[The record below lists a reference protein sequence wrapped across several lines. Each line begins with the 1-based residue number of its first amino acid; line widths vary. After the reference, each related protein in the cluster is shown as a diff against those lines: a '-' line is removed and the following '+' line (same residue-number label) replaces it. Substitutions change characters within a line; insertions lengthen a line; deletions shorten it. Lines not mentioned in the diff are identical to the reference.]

1 MEMLDNPD
9 AYTEQ
14 QIQNIINHD
23 EDTRETY
30 RLMVEAKRSSRH
42 RQNKKPV
49 DVDAAWQR
57 FNQKSQPKQSR
68 SNWMKIAASFIGVLL
83 VSGIAFAAIH
93 IVRQY
98 QKQETP
104 QTEIA
109 ENVTPP
115 VTTLPADTL
124 TKDTITVQPVI
135 YDNIPLEKMLPEI
148 AAHYDVKVVFANDV
162 LTLLL
167 TVSMQ
172 AQKRISREY
181 NNVSLSD
188 ALNQLAEQQT
198 GYTIYFLY
206 NELED
211 FRITTTVKNKHLPEA
226 ILQMI
231 GFYPI
236 RVTTSTDEDGR
247 KIFVECT
254 HKTDRRLTGTI
265 IDEQGQPVAYANIA
279 ILNPTDST
287 LLSGGVSNE
296 SGYFAIPY
304 ERPRVGDGTSGMQD
318 KILAR
323 ISYVGYKTIYKIC
336 SQPEVGTIRLQPE
349 TIRLNGVQVKG
360 ERIVS
365 GTENGHLVYNMPM
378 LLQLYPADNAYDALT
393 SIPGVSE
400 MGGTIMFSGRA
411 VTLIINGKPTTLS
424 ADKVVERL
432 RQMPAAMLAKAEVMP
447 SAPAK
452 YHVRGMAINIVTKD
466 FAGTNQF
473 SGQLMGGW
481 RQHKYGTG
489 YAGGSIIYN
498 HGKLGID
505 ASYMFTDGTGYGQ
518 VEHEAN
524 HPLNDQRIPYSDKT
538 RNRSDGIDHEYHI
551 GMDYAISDN
560 HRLSLAYTGQWNS
573 TRSTNTTTGTAQ
585 SKQNSRQHTYLHN
598 VDASYVAPFGLQLG
612 VSYTNYQEPRT
623 QHLDGRL
630 NDISRNLSVD
640 SRQKV
645 SKWLFTADQTH
656 ALPKGWELNYGGK
669 AQFTNNN
676 SYQTTL
682 DASGQPMP
690 DATSHVDYD
699 ERIMNAY
706 VGVSKQ
712 IGQALNLEASVT
724 AEQYHATKWN
734 EWRIY
739 PQFNAMWNINEKN
752 MLNLSFSSEAIY
764 PSYWSTMSSIYY
776 ASAYSEIWGNPDL
789 KPMSEYDINLM
800 WQLNRKYTFTAF
812 AMLEPDYFVQM
823 AYQPTD
829 RMAVIMKETNFDY
842 SNYFG
847 LQTSAQFRVGQWLN
861 GNINAT
867 ALYRHDKTQFFDLP
881 IDRARLSGILGGMAV
896 VKFSQRHNIQLIL
909 NPFFQ
914 TKSIQGLYDI
924 NPLLRLN
931 ATIRYT
937 SKNGKWSLVVKGE
950 NILNAHMSTSSTIA
964 NQDYTMRVWMPYT
977 NYSLTAIYRI
987 GNFKEKQKKQVDTSR
1002 MGY

>member
-1 MEMLDNPD
+1 MPLGTF
-9 AYTEQ
+9 A
-14 QIQNIINHD
+14 
-23 EDTRETY
+23 
-30 RLMVEAKRSSRH
+30 
-42 RQNKKPV
+42 
-49 DVDAAWQR
+49 QR
-57 FNQKSQPKQSR
+57 
-68 SNWMKIAASFIGVLL
+68 
-83 VSGIAFAAIH
+83 
-93 IVRQY
+93 
-98 QKQETP
+98 
-104 QTEIA
+104 
-109 ENVTPP
+109 VTH
-115 VTTLPADTL
+115 T
-124 TKDTITVQPVI
+124 
-135 YDNIPLEKMLPEI
+135 
-148 AAHYDVKVVFANDV
+148 
-162 LTLLL
+162 
-167 TVSMQ
+167 
-172 AQKRISREY
+172 Y
-181 NNVSLSD
+181 NNVSLSE
-188 ALNQLAEQQT
+188 ALLQLNNEQT
-198 GYTIYFLY
+198 AYVVNFLY

-211 FRITTTVKNKHLPEA
+211 FRITATIKNKKLPDA
-226 ILQMI
+226 IQQMI
-231 GFYPI
+231 GFYPVRMTVKSDDHEI
-236 RVTTSTDEDGR
+236 Y
-247 KIFVECT
+247 VECT
-254 HKTDRRLTGTI
+254 HKTDRHLTGTI

-279 ILNPTDST
+279 ILNPADST

-296 SGYFAIPY
+296 SGYFTIPY
-304 ERPRVGDGTSGMQD
+304 EQPTV
-318 KILAR
+318 IAR
-323 ISYVGYKTIYKIC
+323 ISYVGYKTVYKQC
-336 SQPEVGTIRLQPE
+336 PSENTGTIRLQPE
-349 TIRLNGVQVKG
+349 VYTLNGVQVTG

-378 LLQLYPADNAYDALT
+378 LLQVYPADNAYDALV

-400 MGGTIMFSGRA
+400 MGGNVMFSGRA

-432 RQMPAAMLAKAEVMP
+432 KQMPAAMLAKAEVMP

-466 FAGTNQF
+466 FTGTNQL

-538 RNRSDGIDHEYHI
+538 CNRSDGTDHEYHI
-551 GMDYAISDN
+551 GMDYAISEN
-560 HRLSLAYTGQWNS
+560 HNLSLAYTGQWNS

-585 SKQNSRQHTYLHN
+585 SIQNSRQHTYLHN
-598 VDASYVAPFGLQLG
+598 VDANYSAPFGLQLG
-612 VSYTNYQEPRT
+612 ASYTNYQEPRT
-623 QHLDGRL
+623 QNLDGQL
-630 NDISRNLSVD
+630 NEMSRNLYVD
-640 SRQKV
+640 SRQEV

-656 ALPKGWELNYGGK
+656 SLPKGWELNYGGK

-676 SYQTTL
+676 SYQTTFNA
-682 DASGQPMP
+682 DHQPLP
-690 DATSHVDYD
+690 DATSHVDYN
-699 ERIMNAY
+699 ERILNAY
-706 VGVSKQ
+706 AGFSKQ
-712 IGQALNLEASVT
+712 IGQSLSLDASLT

-752 MLNLSFSSEAIY
+752 MLNLSISSEAIY

-789 KPMSEYDINLM
+789 KPMSKYDINLM

-842 SNYFG
+842 SNCFG
-847 LQTSAQFRVGQWLN
+847 LQASALFRVGQWLN
-861 GNINAT
+861 GNLNAT

-881 IDRARLSGILGGMAV
+881 IDRTRLSGILGGMAV

-914 TKSIQGLYDI
+914 TKSVQGLYDI
-924 NPLLRLN
+924 DPFLRLN
-931 ATIRYT
+931 ATLRYT
-937 SKNGKWSLVVKGE
+937 TKNGKWSLVAKGE
-950 NILNAHMSTSSTIA
+950 NILNAYISTSSTIA
-964 NQDYTMRVWMPYT
+964 HQDYTMRVWMPYT

>member
-1 MEMLDNPD
+1 M
-9 AYTEQ
+9 
-14 QIQNIINHD
+14 
-23 EDTRETY
+23 
-30 RLMVEAKRSSRH
+30 RS
-42 RQNKKPV
+42 
-49 DVDAAWQR
+49 
-57 FNQKSQPKQSR
+57 
-68 SNWMKIAASFIGVLL
+68 
-83 VSGIAFAAIH
+83 
-93 IVRQY
+93 
-98 QKQETP
+98 
-104 QTEIA
+104 
-109 ENVTPP
+109 
-115 VTTLPADTL
+115 TLY
-124 TKDTITVQPVI
+124 I
-135 YDNIPLEKMLPEI
+135 
-148 AAHYDVKVVFANDV
+148 
-162 LTLLL
+162 LTLMACILCMPHD
-167 TVSMQ
+167 TF
-172 AQKRISREY
+172 AQRISHTY
-181 NNVSLSD
+181 NNVSLSE
-188 ALNQLAEQQT
+188 ALLLLNSEQKE
-198 GYTIYFLY
+198 YVINFLY

-211 FRITTTVKNKHLPEA
+211 FRVTATIKNKRLPDA
-226 ILQMI
+226 IQQMI
-231 GFYPI
+231 GFYPVRMTVKPDDHEI
-236 RVTTSTDEDGR
+236 Y
-247 KIFVECT
+247 VECT
-254 HKTDRRLTGTI
+254 HKTDRHLTGTI
-265 IDEQGQPVAYANIA
+265 VDEQDQPVGYANVA
-279 ILNPTDST
+279 ILNPADSA
-287 LLSGGVSNE
+287 LLGGGVSNE

-304 ERPRVGDGTSGMQD
+304 EQN

-323 ISYVGYKTIYKIC
+323 ISYVGYKTIYKQCATENI
-336 SQPEVGTIRLQPE
+336 GTIRLQPE
-349 TIRLNGVQVKG
+349 VYTLNGVQVKG

-393 SIPGVSE
+393 NIPGVSE
-400 MGGTIMFSGRA
+400 MNGSIMFSGRA

-432 RQMPAAMLAKAEVMP
+432 KQMPAAMLAKAEVMP

-466 FAGTNQF
+466 FSGTDQL

-524 HPLNDQRIPYSDKT
+524 HPLNDQRMAYSDKT

-551 GMDYAISDN
+551 GMDYAISEN
-560 HRLSLAYTGQWNS
+560 HNLSLAYTGQWNS

-585 SKQNSRQHTYLHN
+585 SIQNSRQHTYLHN
-598 VDASYVAPFGLQLG
+598 VDANYSAPFGLQIG
-612 VSYTNYQEPRT
+612 ASYTNYQEPRT
-623 QHLDGRL
+623 QNLDGQL
-630 NDISRNLSVD
+630 NEMSRNLYVD

-656 ALPKGWELNYGGK
+656 SLPKGWELNYGGK

-676 SYQTTL
+676 SYQTTFNA
-682 DASGQPMP
+682 DHQPLP
-690 DATSHVDYD
+690 DATTYVDYN
-699 ERIMNAY
+699 ERILNAY
-706 VGVSKQ
+706 AGFSKQ
-712 IGQALNLEASVT
+712 IGQSLSLDASLT

-789 KPMSEYDINLM
+789 KPMSKYDINLM

-812 AMLEPDYFVQM
+812 AMLEPNYFVQM

-847 LQTSAQFRVGQWLN
+847 LQASAQFRIGSWLN
-861 GNINAT
+861 GNVMAT
-867 ALYRHDKTQFFDLP
+867 ALYRHDKTDFFDLP
-881 IDRARLSGILGGMAV
+881 IDRTCLSGILGGTAV
-896 VKFSQRHNIQLIL
+896 AKLSQRHNIQLIL

-914 TKSIQGLYDI
+914 TKSVQGLYDI
-924 NPLLRLN
+924 DPFLRLN
-931 ATIRYT
+931 ATLRYT
-937 SKNGKWSLVVKGE
+937 TKNGKWSLVAKGE
-950 NILNAHMSTSSTIA
+950 NILNAYISTSSTIA
-964 NQDYTMRVWMPYT
+964 HQDYTMRVWMPYT

-987 GNFKEKQKKQVDTSR
+987 GNFKEKQKKLVDTSR

>member
-1 MEMLDNPD
+1 MNRYL
-9 AYTEQ
+9 TL
-14 QIQNIINHD
+14 II
-23 EDTRETY
+23 
-30 RLMVEAKRSSRH
+30 A
-42 RQNKKPV
+42 
-49 DVDAAWQR
+49 
-57 FNQKSQPKQSR
+57 
-68 SNWMKIAASFIGVLL
+68 
-83 VSGIAFAAIH
+83 
-93 IVRQY
+93 
-98 QKQETP
+98 
-104 QTEIA
+104 
-109 ENVTPP
+109 
-115 VTTLPADTL
+115 
-124 TKDTITVQPVI
+124 
-135 YDNIPLEKMLPEI
+135 
-148 AAHYDVKVVFANDV
+148 
-162 LTLLL
+162 LLL
-167 TVSMQ
+167 TVSTQ
-172 AQKRISREY
+172 AQRLRVGEQSSGMKRISCEY

-188 ALNQLAEQQT
+188 ALRQLAEQQT

-211 FRITTTVKNKHLPEA
+211 FRITTNVKNKHLPEA
-226 ILQMI
+226 IQQMI

-265 IDEQGQPVAYANIA
+265 IDEQGQPIAYANVA
-279 ILNPTDST
+279 ILNPADST

-304 ERPRVGDGTSGMQD
+304 ERRRVGDGTSGMQD
-318 KILAR
+318 KVLAR

-365 GTENGHLVYNMPM
+365 STENGHLVYNMPM
-378 LLQLYPADNAYDALT
+378 LLQLYPADNAYDALV

-400 MGGTIMFSGRA
+400 MGGTVMFSGQA

-466 FAGTNQF
+466 FAGTNQL
-473 SGQLMGGW
+473 SGQLTGGW
-481 RQHKYGTG
+481 EQGKYGEG
-489 YAGGSIIYN
+489 YAGGSVIYN

-505 ASYMFTDGTGYGQ
+505 ASYRFTHGTGYGQ

-524 HPLNDQRIPYSDKT
+524 HPLNGQRVPYNDKT
-538 RNRSDGIDHEYHI
+538 RNRSDGTDH
-551 GMDYAISDN
+551 DYRLGLDYTISDN
-560 HRLSLAYTGQWNS
+560 HQLSLAYTGQWNS

-585 SKQNSRQHTYLHN
+585 STQNSRQHTYLHN
-598 VDASYVAPFGLQLG
+598 VDASYSAPFGLQLG

-623 QHLDGRL
+623 QRLEGKL
-630 NDISRNLSVD
+630 NDISRDLDVD

-669 AQFTNNN
+669 AQFTTNN

-682 DASGQPMP
+682 DASGMPLP

-699 ERIMNAY
+699 ERILNAY
-706 VGVSKQ
+706 VGMSKQ
-712 IGQALNLEASVT
+712 IGQSLSLEASVT

-752 MLNLSFSSEAIY
+752 MLNLSFSSEAVY

-789 KPMSEYDINLM
+789 KPMSKYDINLM
-800 WQLNRKYTFTAF
+800 WQLNHKYTFTAF

-847 LQTSAQFRVGQWLN
+847 LQASAQFRVGSWLN
-861 GNINAT
+861 GNIMAT

-881 IDRARLSGILGGMAV
+881 IDRTRLSGILGGMAV
-896 VKFSQRHNIQLIL
+896 VKFSQRHNIQFIL

-914 TKSIQGLYDI
+914 TKAIQGVYDI
-924 NPLLRLN
+924 DPFLQLN
-931 ATIRYT
+931 ATLRYT
-937 SKNGKWSLVVKGE
+937 SKNGKWSLVAKGE
-950 NILNAHMSTSSTIA
+950 NILNSRISTRSTIA
-964 NQDYTMRVWMPYT
+964 NQDYAMRVWMPYT
-977 NYSLTAIYRI
+977 NYSLTAVYRI

>member
-1 MEMLDNPD
+1 MNR
-9 AYTEQ
+9 YIT
-14 QIQNIINHD
+14 II
-23 EDTRETY
+23 
-30 RLMVEAKRSSRH
+30 LA
-42 RQNKKPV
+42 
-49 DVDAAWQR
+49 
-57 FNQKSQPKQSR
+57 
-68 SNWMKIAASFIGVLL
+68 
-83 VSGIAFAAIH
+83 
-93 IVRQY
+93 
-98 QKQETP
+98 
-104 QTEIA
+104 
-109 ENVTPP
+109 
-115 VTTLPADTL
+115 
-124 TKDTITVQPVI
+124 
-135 YDNIPLEKMLPEI
+135 
-148 AAHYDVKVVFANDV
+148 
-162 LTLLL
+162 LLL

-172 AQKRISREY
+172 AQKRISCEY

-226 ILQMI
+226 IQQMI

-265 IDEQGQPVAYANIA
+265 IDEQGHPIAYANVA

-304 ERPRVGDGTSGMQD
+304 EQAKV
-318 KILAR
+318 LAR

-336 SQPEVGTIRLQPE
+336 EQPEVGTIRLQPE
-349 TIRLNGVQVKG
+349 TIRLNGVQVTG

-400 MGGTIMFSGRA
+400 MGGTVMFSDQA

-466 FAGTNQF
+466 FAGTNQL

-489 YAGGSIIYN
+489 YAGGSVIYN

-505 ASYMFTDGTGYGQ
+505 ASYRFTHGTGYGQ

-524 HPLNDQRIPYSDKT
+524 HPLNGQRVPYNDKT
-538 RNRSDGIDHEYHI
+538 RNRSDGTDH
-551 GMDYAISDN
+551 DYRLGLDYTISDN
-560 HRLSLAYTGQWNS
+560 HRLGLAYTGQWNS
-573 TRSTNTTTGTAQ
+573 TRSTNTTTGTAR
-585 SKQNSRQHTYLHN
+585 STQNSRQHTYLHN
-598 VDASYVAPFGLQLG
+598 VDAAYNAPFGLQFG

-623 QHLDGRL
+623 QHLEGKL
-630 NDISRNLSVD
+630 NDISRNLDVD

-682 DASGQPMP
+682 DASGMP
-690 DATSHVDYD
+690 LSDATSHVDYN
-699 ERIMNAY
+699 ERILNAY
-706 VGVSKQ
+706 VGMSKQ
-712 IGQALNLEASVT
+712 IGQSLSLETSVT
-724 AEQYHATKWN
+724 AEQYHATQWN

-752 MLNLSFSSEAIY
+752 MLNLSFSSEAVY

-789 KPMSEYDINLM
+789 KPMSKYDINLM

-812 AMLEPDYFVQM
+812 AMLEPNYFVQM

-847 LQTSAQFRVGQWLN
+847 LQASAQFRLGSWLN
-861 GNINAT
+861 GNANAT

-881 IDRARLSGILGGMAV
+881 IDRTCLAGIFSGMAV
-896 VKFSQRHNIQLIL
+896 VKVSQRHNIQFIL

-914 TKSIQGLYDI
+914 TKAIQGVYDI
-924 NPLLRLN
+924 DPFLQLN
-931 ATIRYT
+931 ATLRYT
-937 SKNGKWSLVVKGE
+937 TKNGKWSLVAKGE
-950 NILNAHMSTSSTIA
+950 NILNAHISTSSTIA
-964 NQDYTMRVWMPYT
+964 HQDYAMRVWMPYT
-977 NYSLTAIYRI
+977 NYSLTAVYRI

>member
-1 MEMLDNPD
+1 MRR
-9 AYTEQ
+9 
-14 QIQNIINHD
+14 
-23 EDTRETY
+23 TRY
-30 RLMVEAKRSSRH
+30 L
-42 RQNKKPV
+42 
-49 DVDAAWQR
+49 
-57 FNQKSQPKQSR
+57 
-68 SNWMKIAASFIGVLL
+68 
-83 VSGIAFAAIH
+83 
-93 IVRQY
+93 
-98 QKQETP
+98 
-104 QTEIA
+104 
-109 ENVTPP
+109 
-115 VTTLPADTL
+115 
-124 TKDTITVQPVI
+124 
-135 YDNIPLEKMLPEI
+135 
-148 AAHYDVKVVFANDV
+148 
-162 LTLLL
+162 LTLVACIFLGA
-167 TVSMQ
+167 TATY
-172 AQKRISREY
+172 AQRISRTY
-181 NNVSLSD
+181 NDVSLSE
-188 ALNQLAEQQT
+188 ALLGLNNEQT
-198 GYTIYFLY
+198 EYVINFLY

-211 FRITTTVKNKHLPEA
+211 FRITTTVSRKTLPDA
-226 ILQMI
+226 IRQMI
-231 GFYPI
+231 GFYPVHMTVKPDDREI
-236 RVTTSTDEDGR
+236 Y
-247 KIFVECT
+247 VECI
-254 HKTDRRLTGTI
+254 HKTDRRLTSTVN
-265 IDEQGQPVAYANIA
+265 DEQGRPMAYANVA
-279 ILNPTDST
+279 VLNPADST
-287 LLSGGVSNE
+287 LLGGGVSNE

-304 ERPRVGDGTSGMQD
+304 EQEKV
-318 KILAR
+318 LAR
-323 ISYVGYKTIYKIC
+323 ISYVGYKTIYKLC
-336 SQPEVGTIRLQPE
+336 SQSEVGTIRMQPE
-349 TIRLNGVQVKG
+349 SIRLKGVQVTG

-365 GTENGHLVYNMPM
+365 GTENGHLVYKMPM

-400 MGGTIMFSGRA
+400 SDGTIMFSGQA

-466 FAGTNQF
+466 FAGTNQL
-473 SGQLMGGW
+473 SGQLTAGW

-489 YAGGSIIYN
+489 YAGGSVIYN
-498 HGKLGID
+498 QGKISID
-505 ASYMFTDGTGYGQ
+505 ASYKFTDGTGYGQ

-524 HPLNDQRIPYSDKT
+524 HPLGGQRIPYSDKT
-538 RNRSDGIDHEYHI
+538 RNRSDGTDHDYRI
-551 GMDYAISDN
+551 GMDYAISDD

-585 SKQNSRQHTYLHN
+585 SVQNSRQHTYLHN
-598 VDASYVAPFGLQLG
+598 VDVSYDIPFGLQLG
-612 VSYTNYQEPRT
+612 ASYTNYQEPST

-645 SKWLFTADQTH
+645 GKWLFTADQTH

-682 DASGQPMP
+682 DASGQPLP
-690 DATSHVDYD
+690 DATSHVNYD
-699 ERIMNAY
+699 ERILNGYIGM
-706 VGVSKQ
+706 SKQ
-712 IGQALNLEASVT
+712 IGESLSMDASVT

-739 PQFNAMWNINEKN
+739 PQFNAMWNINAKN
-752 MLNLSFSSEAIY
+752 MLNLSFSSEAVY

-847 LQTSAQFRVGQWLN
+847 LQASEQFRMGSWLN
-861 GNINAT
+861 GNVMAT
-867 ALYRHDKTQFFDLP
+867 ALYRHDKTQFFDLS
-881 IDRARLSGILGGMAV
+881 IDRTRLSGILGGMAV

-914 TKSIQGLYDI
+914 TQSIQGLYDI
-924 NPLLRLN
+924 NPFLRLN
-931 ATIRYT
+931 ATLRYT
-937 SKNGKWSLVVKGE
+937 SKNGKWSLVAKGE
-950 NILNAHMSTSSTIA
+950 NILNSRISTSSTIA
-964 NQDYTMRVWMPYT
+964 HQDYTMRVWMPYT
-977 NYSLTAIYRI
+977 NYSLTAVYRI
-987 GNFKEKQKKQVDTSR
+987 GNFKEKKKKEVDTSR

>member
-1 MEMLDNPD
+1 MNR
-9 AYTEQ
+9 Y
-14 QIQNIINHD
+14 
-23 EDTRETY
+23 
-30 RLMVEAKRSSRH
+30 
-42 RQNKKPV
+42 
-49 DVDAAWQR
+49 
-57 FNQKSQPKQSR
+57 
-68 SNWMKIAASFIGVLL
+68 
-83 VSGIAFAAIH
+83 
-93 IVRQY
+93 IV
-98 QKQETP
+98 
-104 QTEIA
+104 I
-109 ENVTPP
+109 
-115 VTTLPADTL
+115 TLA
-124 TKDTITVQPVI
+124 
-135 YDNIPLEKMLPEI
+135 
-148 AAHYDVKVVFANDV
+148 
-162 LTLLL
+162 LLL
-167 TVSMQ
+167 TISIQ
-172 AQKRISREY
+172 AQRRISRQY

-188 ALNQLAEQQT
+188 ALKQLAEQQT
-198 GYTIYFLY
+198 DYTIMFLY

-211 FRITTTVKNKHLPEA
+211 FRITTTIKNKRLPEA
-226 ILQMI
+226 IQQMI

-236 RVTTSTDEDGR
+236 RVTTSTDEDGK

-265 IDEQGQPVAYANIA
+265 IDEQSQPVAYANVA
-279 ILNPTDST
+279 ILNPADST

-304 ERPRVGDGTSGMQD
+304 EQHKV
-318 KILAR
+318 LAR

-349 TIRLNGVQVKG
+349 TVSLKGVTVKV

-365 GTENGHLVYNMPM
+365 TTENGHLVYNMPM
-378 LLQLYPADNAYDALT
+378 LLQVYPADNAYDALT
-393 SIPGVSE
+393 NIPGVSE
-400 MGGTIMFSGRA
+400 MNGSIMFSGRT

-466 FAGTNQF
+466 FTGTNQL

-489 YAGGSIIYN
+489 YAGGSVIYN

-524 HPLNDQRIPYSDKT
+524 HPLNGQRMAYSDKT
-538 RNRSDGIDHEYHI
+538 RNRSDGVDHEYHI
-551 GMDYAISDN
+551 GMDYAISEN
-560 HRLSLAYTGQWNS
+560 HNLSLAYTGQWNS

-585 SKQNSRQHTYLHN
+585 SIQNSRQHTYLHN
-598 VDASYVAPFGLQLG
+598 VDANYSAPFGLQLG
-612 VSYTNYQEPRT
+612 ASYTNYQEPRT
-623 QHLDGRL
+623 QNLDGQL
-630 NDISRNLSVD
+630 NEISRNLYVD

-656 ALPKGWELNYGGK
+656 SLPKGWELNYGGK

-676 SYQTTL
+676 SYQTTFNA
-682 DASGQPMP
+682 DHQPLP
-690 DATSHVDYD
+690 DATSHVDYN
-699 ERIMNAY
+699 ERILNAY
-706 VGVSKQ
+706 AGFSKQ
-712 IGQALNLEASVT
+712 IGQSFSLDASLT

-752 MLNLSFSSEAIY
+752 MLNLAFSSEAIY

-776 ASAYSEIWGNPDL
+776 ASAYSEIWSNPDL
-789 KPMSEYDINLM
+789 KPMSKYDINLM
-800 WQLNRKYTFTAF
+800 WQLNRNYTFTAF
-812 AMLEPDYFVQM
+812 VMLEPDYFVQM

-847 LQTSAQFRVGQWLN
+847 LQASAQFRMGSWLN
-861 GNINAT
+861 GNIMAT
-867 ALYRHDKTQFFDLP
+867 ALYRHDKTDFFDLP
-881 IDRARLSGILGGMAV
+881 IDRTCLSGILGGTAV
-896 VKFSQRHNIQLIL
+896 ARLSQKHNLQFIL

-924 NPLLRLN
+924 DPFLRLN
-931 ATIRYT
+931 ATLRYT
-937 SKNGKWSLVVKGE
+937 SKNGKWSLVAKGE
-950 NILNAHMSTSSTIA
+950 NILNAHIDTRSTTA
-964 NQDYTMRVWMPYT
+964 NQDYSMRAWMPYT

-987 GNFKEKQKKQVDTSR
+987 GNFKEKKKKEVDTSR

>member
-1 MEMLDNPD
+1 MRHTL
-9 AYTEQ
+9 YTL
-14 QIQNIINHD
+14 
-23 EDTRETY
+23 T
-30 RLMVEAKRSSRH
+30 LMVCILCMPLGTFA
-42 RQNKKPV
+42 
-49 DVDAAWQR
+49 QR
-57 FNQKSQPKQSR
+57 
-68 SNWMKIAASFIGVLL
+68 
-83 VSGIAFAAIH
+83 
-93 IVRQY
+93 
-98 QKQETP
+98 
-104 QTEIA
+104 
-109 ENVTPP
+109 VTH
-115 VTTLPADTL
+115 T
-124 TKDTITVQPVI
+124 
-135 YDNIPLEKMLPEI
+135 
-148 AAHYDVKVVFANDV
+148 
-162 LTLLL
+162 
-167 TVSMQ
+167 
-172 AQKRISREY
+172 Y
-181 NNVSLSD
+181 NNVSLSE
-188 ALNQLAEQQT
+188 ALLQLNSEQT
-198 GYTIYFLY
+198 DYVINFLY

-211 FRITTTVKNKHLPEA
+211 FRITATVKNKKLPDA
-226 ILQMI
+226 IQQMI
-231 GFYPI
+231 GFYPVRMTVKPDDHEI
-236 RVTTSTDEDGR
+236 Y
-247 KIFVECT
+247 VECT
-254 HKTDRRLTGTI
+254 HKTDRHLTGTI
-265 IDEQGQPVAYANIA
+265 IDEQGLPLAYANIA
-279 ILNPTDST
+279 ILNPVDST
-287 LLSGGVSNE
+287 LLGGGVSNE

-304 ERPRVGDGTSGMQD
+304 EQAKV
-318 KILAR
+318 LAR
-323 ISYVGYKTIYKIC
+323 ISYVGYKTVYKQCPSEYI
-336 SQPEVGTIRLQPE
+336 GTIRLQPE
-349 TIRLNGVQVKG
+349 VYTLNGVQVKG
-360 ERIVS
+360 ERQIVKA
-365 GTENGHLVYNMPM
+365 ENGHLTYNMPM
-378 LLQLYPADNAYDALT
+378 LLQVYPADNAYYALV

-400 MGGTIMFSGRA
+400 MGGNVMFSGRA

-432 RQMPAAMLAKAEVMP
+432 KQMPAAMLAKAEVMP

-466 FAGTNQF
+466 FTGTNQL

-481 RQHKYGTG
+481 RQQKYGTG

-524 HPLNDQRIPYSDKT
+524 HPLNDQRIHYSDKT

-551 GMDYAISDN
+551 GMDYAISEN
-560 HRLSLAYTGQWNS
+560 HNLSLAYTGQWNS

-585 SKQNSRQHTYLHN
+585 SIQNSRQHTYLHN
-598 VDASYVAPFGLQLG
+598 VDANYSAPFGLQLG
-612 VSYTNYQEPRT
+612 ASYTNYQEPST
-623 QHLDGRL
+623 QNLDGQL
-630 NDISRNLSVD
+630 NEMSRNLYVD
-640 SRQKV
+640 SRQEV

-656 ALPKGWELNYGGK
+656 SLPKGWELNYGGK

-676 SYQTTL
+676 SYQTTFNA
-682 DASGQPMP
+682 DHQPLP
-690 DATSHVDYD
+690 DATSYVDYN
-699 ERIMNAY
+699 ERILNAY
-706 VGVSKQ
+706 AGFSKQ
-712 IGQALNLEASVT
+712 IGQSLSLDASLT

-789 KPMSEYDINLM
+789 KPMSKYDINLM

-847 LQTSAQFRVGQWLN
+847 LQASALFRVGQWLN
-861 GNINAT
+861 GNLNAT

-881 IDRARLSGILGGMAV
+881 IDRTRLSVILGGMAV

-914 TKSIQGLYDI
+914 TKSVQGLYDI
-924 NPLLRLN
+924 DPFLLLN
-931 ATIRYT
+931 ATLRYT
-937 SKNGKWSLVVKGE
+937 TKNGKWSLVAKGE
-950 NILNAHMSTSSTIA
+950 NILNSRISTRSTIA
-964 NQDYTMRVWMPYT
+964 NQDYAMRVWMPYT

-987 GNFKEKQKKQVDTSR
+987 GNFKEKKKKEVDTSR

>member
-1 MEMLDNPD
+1 MNR
-9 AYTEQ
+9 Y
-14 QIQNIINHD
+14 
-23 EDTRETY
+23 
-30 RLMVEAKRSSRH
+30 
-42 RQNKKPV
+42 
-49 DVDAAWQR
+49 
-57 FNQKSQPKQSR
+57 
-68 SNWMKIAASFIGVLL
+68 IAI
-83 VSGIAFAAIH
+83 
-93 IVRQY
+93 
-98 QKQETP
+98 
-104 QTEIA
+104 
-109 ENVTPP
+109 
-115 VTTLPADTL
+115 TLA
-124 TKDTITVQPVI
+124 
-135 YDNIPLEKMLPEI
+135 
-148 AAHYDVKVVFANDV
+148 
-162 LTLLL
+162 LLL
-167 TVSMQ
+167 TISIQ
-172 AQKRISREY
+172 AQRRISREY

-188 ALNQLAEQQT
+188 ALKQLAEQQT
-198 GYTIYFLY
+198 DYTIMFLY

-211 FRITTTVKNKHLPEA
+211 FLITTTVKNKRLPEA
-226 ILQMI
+226 IQQMI

-236 RVTTSTDEDGR
+236 RITTSTDEDGK

-254 HKTDRRLTGTI
+254 HKTDRHLTGTI
-265 IDEQGQPVAYANIA
+265 IDEQGQPVAYANVA
-279 ILNPTDST
+279 ILNPADST

-304 ERPRVGDGTSGMQD
+304 EQHKV
-318 KILAR
+318 LAR

-349 TIRLNGVQVKG
+349 TVSLKGVTVKV

-365 GTENGHLVYNMPM
+365 TTENGHLVYNMPM
-378 LLQLYPADNAYDALT
+378 LLQVYPADNAYDALT
-393 SIPGVSE
+393 NIPGVSE
-400 MGGTIMFSGRA
+400 MNGSIMFSGRA

-432 RQMPAAMLAKAEVMP
+432 RQMPAAMVAKAEVMP

-466 FAGTNQF
+466 FTGTNQL

-489 YAGGSIIYN
+489 YTGGSIIYN

-524 HPLNDQRIPYSDKT
+524 HPLNGQRMAYSDKT
-538 RNRSDGIDHEYHI
+538 SNRSDGLDHEYHI
-551 GMDYAISDN
+551 GMDYAISEN
-560 HRLSLAYTGQWNS
+560 HNLSLAYTGQWNS

-585 SKQNSRQHTYLHN
+585 SIQNSRQHTDLHN
-598 VDASYVAPFGLQLG
+598 VDANYSAPFGLQLG
-612 VSYTNYQEPRT
+612 ASYTNYQEPRT
-623 QHLDGRL
+623 QNLDGQL
-630 NDISRNLSVD
+630 NEMSRNLYVD

-656 ALPKGWELNYGGK
+656 SLPKGWELNYGGK

-676 SYQTTL
+676 SYQTTFNA
-682 DASGQPMP
+682 DHQPLP
-690 DATSHVDYD
+690 DATTYVDYN
-699 ERIMNAY
+699 ERILNAY
-706 VGVSKQ
+706 AGFNKQ
-712 IGQALNLEASVT
+712 IGQSLSLDASLT

-789 KPMSEYDINLM
+789 KPMSKYDINLM

-812 AMLEPDYFVQM
+812 AMLEPNYFVQM

-847 LQTSAQFRVGQWLN
+847 LQASAQFRIGSWLN
-861 GNINAT
+861 GNVMAT
-867 ALYRHDKTQFFDLP
+867 ALYRHDKTDFFDLP
-881 IDRARLSGILGGMAV
+881 IDRTCLSGILGGMAV
-896 VKFSQRHNIQLIL
+896 AKLSQRHNIQLIL

-914 TKSIQGLYDI
+914 TKSVQGLYDI
-924 NPLLRLN
+924 DPFLRLN
-931 ATIRYT
+931 ATLRYT
-937 SKNGKWSLVVKGE
+937 TKNGKWSLVAKGE
-950 NILNAHMSTSSTIA
+950 NILNAYISTSSTIA
-964 NQDYTMRVWMPYT
+964 HQDYTMRVWMPYT

-987 GNFKEKQKKQVDTSR
+987 GNFKEKQKKLVDTSR